1 MSIDNFDIL
10 EPMYRSYVL
19 VLSVGAFIFDAKR
32 RLLVVKKSPHEK
44 VDADLWTIPGG
55 KIYPQEHI
63 LEGLR
68 REIFEEVGLEIT
80 SPEWIG
86 EDVFCVQNI
95 PFHAEH
101 FMCKAKNTSVVLEK
115 KLTNYKW
122 IGGIEEM
129 KKLAF
134 PKNIEKRI
142 VEIFTKSLL

>member
-1 MSIDNFDIL
+1 
-10 EPMYRSYVL
+10 MYRNYVL

-32 RLLVVKKSPHEK
+32 RLLVVKKSPHEQ

-68 REIFEEVGLEIT
+68 REILEEVGLEIT
-80 SPEWIG
+80 SSEWIG
-86 EDVFCVQNI
+86 EDVFRVQNI

-101 FMCKAKNTSVVLEK
+101 FMCKSKNISVMLEK
-115 KLTNYKW
+115 KLTDYKW
-122 IGGIEEM
+122 IAGIEEM
-129 KKLAF
+129 KKLTF

-142 VEIFTKSLL
+142 VEIFTKPLL